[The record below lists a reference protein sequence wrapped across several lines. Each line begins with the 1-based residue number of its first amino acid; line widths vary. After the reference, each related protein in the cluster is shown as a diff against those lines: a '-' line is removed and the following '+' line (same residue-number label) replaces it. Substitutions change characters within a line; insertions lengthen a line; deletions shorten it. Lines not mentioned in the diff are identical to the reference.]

1 MPITIETLRVKR
13 NAGTGNKV
21 ISDELKALRE
31 NAGETKKE
39 RKEKREKYNKCEER
53 YILSILYI
61 NLNIR
66 WIKLH
71 ASLRLA

>member
-1 MPITIETLRVKR
+1 
-13 NAGTGNKV
+13 
-21 ISDELKALRE
+21 LRE